1 MLGFYFAVPVPLL
14 KLVSKGK
21 LRRNMNELDQNAAKS
36 RNFFVHESS
45 IVSTEAVVGAG
56 CKIWHFCHVMSGAVL
71 GEEVMLGQNVFVDAN
86 VRVGKGC
93 RVQNNVSLY
102 KGVELEN
109 DVFIGPSVVFTNVLN
124 PRAFVSRKQEM
135 KPTLVQQ
142 GASIGANATIV
153 CGITIGAYAMI
164 GAGAVVTNDV
174 PPFALVIGV
183 PARITGKVDVE
194 GNIVERYKVY
204 PSS

>member
-1 MLGFYFAVPVPLL
+1 
-14 KLVSKGK
+14 
-21 LRRNMNELDQNAAKS
+21 MNELDQNAAKS

-56 CKIWHFCHVMSGAVL
+56 CKIWHFCHVMPGAVL

-86 VRVGKGC
+86 VRVGNGC

-174 PPFALVIGV
+174 PPFALVTGV